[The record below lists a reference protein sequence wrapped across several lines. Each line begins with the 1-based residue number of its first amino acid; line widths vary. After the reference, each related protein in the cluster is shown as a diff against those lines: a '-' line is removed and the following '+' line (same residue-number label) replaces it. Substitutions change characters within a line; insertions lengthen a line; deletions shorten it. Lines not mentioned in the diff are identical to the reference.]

1 MPAELLP
8 LDDPRIQWKDA
19 TSRNGTSYKIG
30 LIPPAEGVEAAK
42 EISAKGGEGETE
54 GIVRAKADFGV
65 DVNWPVDDTVHNTTS
80 DFKDKTGISNYL
92 VGKNTEWGH
101 VYDYYIVFNTD
112 ETYDYYFEDETGNRY
127 ECNVWVTSW
136 SHYVCYNSNKPT
148 IINVTGS

>member
-42 EISAKGGEGETE
+42 EISAKGKGGEGETE

-65 DVNWPVDDTVHNTTS
+65 NVNWPVDDTVHNTTS

-112 ETYDYYFEDETGNRY
+112 ETYDYYFEDETGNR
-127 ECNVWVTSW
+127 
-136 SHYVCYNSNKPT
+136 PA